1 MAAEGHESAS
11 PLLRRHIPDPGEPLP
26 RVAWPT
32 VALLVAG
39 LALWAGASALWLTG
53 AWPWWATTL
62 VNAVAAYLL
71 FTVAHDA
78 AHHAASTDSV
88 LNRWIGRAAV
98 PLFAPTA
105 SFPVW
110 RYIHMQ
116 HHRFTNHDDGSDPD
130 HYTMAGPAWQRP
142 LRWATVDLNYLVFYA
157 RAWDTRPRAERREQT
172 LSMAVLAA
180 LVLGTAVTGTFWVL
194 LALVVI
200 PSRLAIVYLAW
211 AFDYLPHHHLHETPQ
226 GDRLKAT
233 RNRIGL
239 ERLLT
244 PLLLYQNYHLVHHL
258 HPVIPF
264 YRYIAVW
271 RRNEERYLEGD
282 PELTTVRGRR
292 LTPDE
297 YRAIRGLVE
306 HDH

>member
-1 MAAEGHESAS
+1 VAATTDT
-11 PLLRRHIPDPGEPLP
+11 PLVRRTIPDPGEPLP

-39 LALWAGASALWLTG
+39 LALWGGSAALHLTG
-53 AWPWWATTL
+53 SWPWWATVL
-62 VNAVAAYLL
+62 VSAVAAYLL

-78 AHHAASTDSV
+78 AHHAAARDSG
-88 LNRWIGRAAV
+88 LNRWLGRLSV
-98 PLFAPTA
+98 PLFAPIA

-110 RYIHMQ
+110 RFIHMQ
-116 HHRFTNHDDGSDPD
+116 HHRFTNHDDGRDPD

-142 LRWATVDLNYLVFYA
+142 LRWVTVDVQYLAFYLRHLRA
-157 RAWDTRPRAERREQT
+157 RPPAERREQT
-172 LSMAVLAA
+172 LTLAA
-180 LVLGTAVTGTFWVL
+180 LLAVTVAAVATGHAV
-194 LALVVI
+194 AILVVLYV
-200 PSRLAIVYLAW
+200 PSRLAILYLAW
-211 AFDYLPHHHLHETPQ
+211 AFDYLPHHGLRHTPEQ
-226 GDRLKAT
+226 DRLKAT
-233 RNRIGL
+233 RNRVGR

-264 YRYIAVW
+264 YRYIKVW
-271 RRNEERYLEGD
+271 RRNEEAYLDGD
-282 PELTTVRGRR
+282 PELSTAGGRR

-306 HDH
+306 HRH